1 MILLAVRRAVL
12 LSISLGA
19 VQSSDGFCN
28 PSTQYPMDGHCCN
41 KCPPG
46 SFRSAWCTVD
56 TPTRCQPCPGG
67 SYSSEYNT
75 KPMCSYCTR
84 CVQACHQVKI
94 EECIPTR
101 DARCGCGKDQK
112 ITTFSANGT
121 LFWCCPNCPAGTE
134 ALNECSFSD
143 FVTKCT
149 DCPPG
154 TFSDQ
159 SGSHCRNCTRCEREQ
174 SPCTNASDAVC
185 SGPDVSAN
193 GQAYAATAAV
203 AACILLGI
211 AVLMVLMVLR
221 CRRVSV
227 QQKDAPPSDS
237 SSMEKFSTQGSSATR
252 QRPGE
257 LQSML
262 NACDNIE
269 YIVQC
274 VCSGNESETNGYQP
288 FYQTPPSPY

>member
-1 MILLAVRRAVL
+1 MMVLALRSAVL

-19 VQSSDGFCN
+19 VQASDGFCN

-84 CVQACHQVKI
+84 CIQECHQVKI

-101 DARCGCGKDQK
+101 NARCGCGKDQK
-112 ITTFSANGT
+112 MTKLSAYGT

-134 ALNECSFSD
+134 ALNECSYTD
-143 FVTKCT
+143 FLTKCT

-159 SGSHCRNCTRCEREQ
+159 SGSRCRNCTRCEREQ

-193 GQAYAATAAV
+193 GQAYAATAVV
-203 AACILLGI
+203 AECILLGF
-211 AVLMVLMVLR
+211 AVLMVPMVLMVLMVLP
-221 CRRVSV
+221 CRRPSV
-227 QQKDAPPSDS
+227 QQKDAPPSGS
-237 SSMEKFSTQGSSATR
+237 SSM
-252 QRPGE
+252 
-257 LQSML
+257 
-262 NACDNIE
+262 DNISNPATPKRTT
-269 YIVQC
+269 V
-274 VCSGNESETNGYQP
+274 NAESECLR
-288 FYQTPPSPY
+288 